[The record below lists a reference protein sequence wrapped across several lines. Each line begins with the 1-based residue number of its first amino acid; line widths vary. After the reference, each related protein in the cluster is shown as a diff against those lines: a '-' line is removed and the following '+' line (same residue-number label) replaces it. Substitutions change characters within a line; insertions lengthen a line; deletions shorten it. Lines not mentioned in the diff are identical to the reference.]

1 MQLTGG
7 NTVLATAN
15 QVGAGQLILSDAQ
28 LGRLRQHLAVI
39 HDEFAV
45 LYTPAPGEPFAMEI
59 EFKITSANI
68 LAIKQARPLV
78 FQRASP
84 PHARRS
90 HHHRTLRHRG
100 LGRCHHHRRLH
111 NRIQGPPNLVHRR

>member
-1 MQLTGG
+1 MPEEILWHLTGG

-78 FQRASP
+78 FQRASR
-84 PHARRS
+84 PHPLRR
-90 HHHRTLRHRG
+90 HHRTLRH
-100 LGRCHHHRRLH
+100 HRLY